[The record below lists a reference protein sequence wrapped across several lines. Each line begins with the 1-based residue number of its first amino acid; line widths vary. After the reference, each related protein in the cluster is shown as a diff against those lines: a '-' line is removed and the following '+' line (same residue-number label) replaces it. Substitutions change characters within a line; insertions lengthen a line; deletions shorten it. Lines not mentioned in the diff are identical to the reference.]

1 VGIELLSIAFAD
13 PIHRP
18 KHHRNPSDRLLVS
31 QAIEQVELVKAAGPI
46 GSTSIQP

>member
-1 VGIELLSIAFAD
+1 VEIELISITITDRLHLS
-13 PIHRP
+13 

-46 GSTSIQP
+46 GSTAIQP